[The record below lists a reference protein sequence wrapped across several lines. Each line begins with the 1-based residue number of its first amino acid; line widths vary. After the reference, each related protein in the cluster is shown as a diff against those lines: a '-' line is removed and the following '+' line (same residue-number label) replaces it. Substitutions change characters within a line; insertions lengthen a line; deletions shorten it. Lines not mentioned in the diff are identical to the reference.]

1 MIALEQ
7 LAPFAEM
14 GRGAVLTLACV
25 FARVGA
31 AVALLPG
38 FGETALPARV
48 KLGAAVAFAVIVWPA
63 VAPLTRPVDDMGAGF
78 ALTLGAEAAVGLTLG
93 LSVRLM
99 ILALQ
104 TAGAIAAQSTSIAQI
119 MGEGLTADPLPAY
132 ANVLAVGGIALAFAL
147 GLPAYAAAALIGS
160 YETFPFGVFPVA
172 GDLAEWGVMRVAG
185 AFATALGIA
194 SPFLAAAFAYNV
206 ALGAINRAMPS
217 LMVAF
222 VGAPAITGGALL
234 LMALATP
241 LALNVWGGRLTL
253 VMADPFGATP

>member
-1 MIALEQ
+1 MTALAA
-7 LAPFAEM
+7 LAPLLGLAET
-14 GRGAVLTLACV
+14 AVLAAACV

-31 AVALLPG
+31 AVTLLPG

-48 KLGAAVAFAVIVWPA
+48 KLGAALAFAAVVLPA
-63 VAPLTRPVDDMGAGF
+63 ALPVARLPDASAAGF
-78 ALTLGAEAAVGLTLG
+78 AMALMAEAAVGLTLG

-104 TAGAIAAQSTSIAQI
+104 TAGAMAAQSTSIAQI

-132 ANVLAVGGIALAFAL
+132 ANALAVAGIALAFAL
-147 GLPAYAAAALIGS
+147 GLPIHAAAALIGS
-160 YETFPFGVFPVA
+160 YEIFPFGVFPVA
-172 GDLAEWGVMRVAG
+172 GDLAEWGVSRVAG
-185 AFATALGIA
+185 AFTTALGIA
-194 SPFLAAAFAYNV
+194 APFLAAAFAYNV

-234 LMALATP
+234 LMVLATP
-241 LALNVWGGRLTL
+241 LALSVWGGKLLIALT
-253 VMADPFGATP
+253 DPFGPVP